1 MIVAVSPSSISVT
14 LAMAQAPYQ
23 KTLASSLMDGHMLGC
38 LLRVNPDLSLEV
50 LAPGADNSLEVT
62 KRFPYF
68 RFGARLLSAI
78 WRRLPEEFRPRTAVP
93 ALASSWMADWLLQK
107 WVGTSS
113 IFHGPTGICLRS
125 MRAAKRVGAI
135 TLVEH
140 AARHPRHWR
149 QVIEEESRHFG
160 VDSRLVAHGFTDRR
174 IRRMEQMF
182 EECDGI
188 IVPSAVARQSFIE
201 MGYAN
206 KTAVVLTGVD
216 HQTFSPVQDKDDQ
229 DKDASVFR
237 VCYVGRLELAKG
249 LGYLLQAWKNL
260 RLSGAELVLVG
271 EIKPEMQG
279 LLTTYADSTVR
290 LTGEL
295 PQSKVAEWYRASSL
309 FVIPSPNEGLAQV
322 LLEAMASGLCVIA
335 SDLSGATEC
344 MISGKEGII
353 VPARDVGALADAILW
368 CYRHQDEGQVMGKA
382 ARARI
387 ETQFTLDH
395 HNQRVIALYR
405 SLKGAPRPTPV
416 FESKR

>member
-14 LAMAQAPYQ
+14 LAMAQGPYQ
-23 KTLASSLMDGHMLGC
+23 KTLASSLIEAHVLGR

-50 LAPGADNSLEVT
+50 LAPDADNSLNVT

-68 RFGARLLSAI
+68 RLGSRLLSAI
-78 WRRLPEEFRPRTAVP
+78 WRRLPEELRPHTAVP
-93 ALASSWMADWLLQK
+93 ALASSWLADWLLQK
-107 WVGTSS
+107 WVGPSS
-113 IFHGPTGICLRS
+113 IFHGPSGICLRS
-125 MRAAKRVGAI
+125 MRAAKQLGAI

-140 AARHPRHWR
+140 ASRHPRHWR
-149 QVIEEESRHFG
+149 QVIEEEGHHFG
-160 VDSRLVAHGFTDRR
+160 VDHRVAAHGFTDRR

-182 EECDGI
+182 EECDRI
-188 IVPSAVARQSFIE
+188 IVPSAVARQSFTE
-201 MGYAN
+201 MGYAS

-216 HQTFSPVQDKDDQ
+216 HQIFSPIQDQDDQ
-229 DKDASVFR
+229 GKDASLFR

-279 LLTTYADSTVR
+279 LIATYADSTVR
-290 LTGEL
+290 VTGEL
-295 PQSKVAEWYRASSL
+295 PQSKVAEWYLASSL
-309 FVIPSPNEGLAQV
+309 FVLPSPNEGLAQV
-322 LLEAMASGLCVIA
+322 ILEAMASGLCVIA
-335 SDLSGATEC
+335 TDLSGATEC

-368 CYRHQDEGQVMGKA
+368 CYRHRDEGQEIGKA
-382 ARARI
+382 ARDRI

-395 HNQRVIALYR
+395 YNQRVIAFYGT
-405 SLKGAPRPTPV
+405 LKGSTGPRGRAPA
-416 FESKR
+416 

>member
-1 MIVAVSPSSISVT
+1 MRATSFDAMIVAVSPSSISVT

-23 KTLASSLMDGHMLGC
+23 KTLASSLMEAHILGR
-38 LLRVNPDLSLEV
+38 LLRANPDLSLEV

-68 RFGARLLSAI
+68 RLGARLLSAI
-78 WRRLPEEFRPRTAVP
+78 WRRLPQELRPRTAVP
-93 ALASSWMADWLLQK
+93 ALASSWMADWLLRK
-107 WVGTSS
+107 WVGPST

-125 MRAAKRVGAI
+125 MRAAKQLGAM

-140 AARHPRHWR
+140 ASRHPRHWR
-149 QVIEEESRHFG
+149 QVIEEESHHFG
-160 VDSRLVAHGFTDRR
+160 VDHRLVAHGFTDRQ

-182 EECDGI
+182 EECDKI
-188 IVPSAVARQSFIE
+188 IVPSALARQSFTE
-201 MGYAN
+201 MGYVS

-216 HQTFSPVQDKDDQ
+216 HQTFSPIQGKNDPL
-229 DKDASVFR
+229 FR

-279 LLTTYADSTVR
+279 LLATYADSTVH

-295 PQSKVAEWYRASSL
+295 PMSKVAEWYRSSSL
-309 FVIPSPNEGLAQV
+309 LVLPSPNEGLAQV
-322 LLEAMASGLCVIA
+322 LLEAMASGLCVVA
-335 SDLSGATEC
+335 TDLSGATEC
-344 MISGKEGII
+344 MMSGKEGLI
-353 VPARDVGALADAILW
+353 VPARDVSALADAILW
-368 CYRHQDEGQVMGKA
+368 CYRHRDEGQAIGKA
-382 ARARI
+382 ARERI

-395 HNQRVIALYR
+395 YNQRVIALYAA
-405 SLKGAPRPTPV
+405 LKESTGPR
-416 FESKR
+416 